1 MHAGETRTN
10 LLRGLDQLDLGAGD
24 AILDREPGDR
34 GGDEE
39 RGVGLAAVYEQH
51 PVDDLV
57 HRLVEV
63 AVRDHVDALR
73 EVAEEHV
80 GLELGAAPRGVQ
92 HPDAHP
98 IDLDDLAVRQRA
110 AHFDGI
116 RVSVDDNG
124 ALRGLAKAFDDV
136 EVDDVTAVEGDVR
149 LRNRLADARMHV
161 LPAADVGVAHDED
174 PGHGHRGMMPAAAVT
189 GDSRRKPHWN
199 QRLPWIE
206 ERGGCMTLEQ
216 RLIDLERAGWDALT
230 KPGEGARFYD
240 EHLSEDAL
248 MVFGFGVLDRA
259 QAIEAMAA
267 APPWAWFR
275 IEQTRV
281 IVLTEDSA
289 VLTYLAT
296 AKREAAG
303 EYAGRTT
310 SVYVLRGERWKMALH
325 QQTPAV

>member
-1 MHAGETRTN
+1 
-10 LLRGLDQLDLGAGD
+10 
-24 AILDREPGDR
+24 
-34 GGDEE
+34 
-39 RGVGLAAVYEQH
+39 
-51 PVDDLV
+51 
-57 HRLVEV
+57 
-63 AVRDHVDALR
+63 
-73 EVAEEHV
+73 
-80 GLELGAAPRGVQ
+80 
-92 HPDAHP
+92 
-98 IDLDDLAVRQRA
+98 
-110 AHFDGI
+110 
-116 RVSVDDNG
+116 
-124 ALRGLAKAFDDV
+124 
-136 EVDDVTAVEGDVR
+136 
-149 LRNRLADARMHV
+149 
-161 LPAADVGVAHDED
+161 
-174 PGHGHRGMMPAAAVT
+174 
-189 GDSRRKPHWN
+189 
-199 QRLPWIE
+199 
-206 ERGGCMTLEQ
+206 MTLEQ